1 MRLHSAALLASLSPL
16 SRRLRVSAMFTA
28 SFTTGRTLPLL
39 TLYGLQVS
47 FAPKCRHCVHPNSP
61 LSVRSMRQAPHS
73 PPLLPPPLLLRLH
86 TKRSAVM
93 FRAHRGCSRGRVS
106 VVCPPPL
113 SRVPLTTIG
122 MQVQRGRRSCQSL
135 GAVRARLRETA
146 VLPGLHRA
154 LGAAAGAN
162 VCHASA

>member
-1 MRLHSAALLASLSPL
+1 MRLHSAALLASLPPL
-16 SRRLRVSAMFTA
+16 SRRLRVSEMFTA

-73 PPLLPPPLLLRLH
+73 PPPLLLRLH

-113 SRVPLTTIG
+113 SRVPLTAIG
-122 MQVQRGRRSCQSL
+122 MQVQRGRRSGQSI

-146 VLPGLHRA
+146 VLQGLHRA